1 MLFFSWP
8 SEGGDEASSQPK
20 RAGISTSKDNDAMKT
35 VKAIILNFS
44 GNVPVL
50 YIRCR
55 KGLTQFDSLQ
65 RTSKSLKIYTLH
77 ISTRESQKLS
87 QL

>member
-8 SEGGDEASSQPK
+8 SEGGDKASSQPK
-20 RAGISTSKDNDAMKT
+20 RAGISTSYENNATRT

-50 YIRCR
+50 YV
-55 KGLTQFDSLQ
+55 
-65 RTSKSLKIYTLH
+65 
-77 ISTRESQKLS
+77 
-87 QL
+87 

>member
-44 GNVPVL
+44 GNVPVFNM
-50 YIRCR
+50 R
-55 KGLTQFDSLQ
+55 
-65 RTSKSLKIYTLH
+65 
-77 ISTRESQKLS
+77 
-87 QL
+87 